1 MPKFILPLLL
11 EAIHRY
17 KITYLYLVPPIAVL
31 LIKSAL
37 VSQYDIS
44 SIKFILCGAAPLG
57 NETSMQLEKLLQ
69 ANNTVVRQGWGTS
82 EATCSAMLFA
92 PDEYDPKHLGLG
104 YGEKGEA
111 VVRGPNVFQGY
122 FRNPQATSE
131 SWTED
136 GWLKTGDYVVVQP
149 NGLFSVVDRKKEL
162 IKVKG
167 LQVAPSELESHLLD
181 CPLVNDC
188 AVTRVMRNGEEH
200 PQAHVVPTSKDVT
213 EDAIHRFMEPRVSA
227 HKRLTGGIVFTDA
240 IPKPPSGKIVRRML
254 KDTYADGGQPRPK
267 L

>member
-1 MPKFILPLLL
+1 MKFCILNARREHPTYVMPKFILPLLL

-92 PDEYDPKHLGLG
+92 PDEYDPKHLGVRYLCAYMEAKVVSDDG
-104 YGEKGEA
+104 KSLVMARKEK
-111 VVRGPNVFQGY
+111 
-122 FRNPQATSE
+122 
-131 SWTED
+131 
-136 GWLKTGDYVVVQP
+136 L
-149 NGLFSVVDRKKEL
+149 LF
-162 IKVKG
+162 
-167 LQVAPSELESHLLD
+167 
-181 CPLVNDC
+181 
-188 AVTRVMRNGEEH
+188 
-200 PQAHVVPTSKDVT
+200 VVPTSSKAIFGTRRPRASRGLKMVGLRLGIMLWCNLMACFQWLIGRRSESPKDCALAKV
-213 EDAIHRFMEPRVSA
+213 
-227 HKRLTGGIVFTDA
+227 LT
-240 IPKPPSGKIVRRML
+240 S
-254 KDTYADGGQPRPK
+254 RP
-267 L
+267 